1 MMISSRVLVTGRS
14 RPGIVKSALVSIT
27 DGTLT
32 VTRPKGGPKNT
43 LSTWPKIS
51 TSTSEQP
58 MPVIRKMSGGAPFLR
73 SGR

>member
-14 RPGIVKSALVSIT
+14 RPGIVKTTLVSIT

-32 VTRPKGGPKNT
+32 VTRPNGGPKKAF
-43 LSTWPKIS
+43 STWPKVS

-58 MPVIRKMSGGAPFLR
+58 MPVMRKISGGAPFFR